1 VATISDSYFARAN
14 ELLAQART
22 TNAPALA
29 RLAPVLGA
37 CVARGGVIHTFGSGH
52 SELISREIIGRA
64 GGLVCVSGIIDP
76 TGGFIENLPG
86 YGTRLVERYDRQH
99 GLHPGEVVI
108 VISNS
113 GKNGSP
119 IDVALYA
126 KQKGLTVVA
135 LSCLAMSRVTPSQH
149 PSGKRL
155 FEVADEVLDNG
166 GVPGDAIVEAAPGV
180 MAGPT
185 STLIGCSVLNW
196 LMLDTLAW
204 LRDHGHP
211 LPLLRSQNLPGAIEH
226 NRELGKKYQGRLSR
240 QLA

>member
-1 VATISDSYFARAN
+1 VASISDSYFDRAN
-14 ELLAQART
+14 QLLAKAREA
-22 TNAPALA
+22 NAPALA

-37 CVARGGVIHTFGSGH
+37 CVAKGGVIHTFGSGH

-76 TGGFIENLPG
+76 TAGFIENLPG

-135 LSCLAMSRVTPSQH
+135 LSCLAMSKVTPSQH

-196 LMLDTLAW
+196 LMLDTMAW
-204 LRDHGHP
+204 LRAHGHP

-226 NRELGKKYQGRLSR
+226 NRALGKKYQGRLSR